1 MNMPTSEQLR
11 EAEQSARSLS
21 LSIVLAVIAAVAL
34 TGFLASCGTV
44 QEQYREADR
53 ATFDSLAP
61 WVRAKADPVADESK
75 LLVLDSWELRLKTA
89 EGK

>member
-1 MNMPTSEQLR
+1 MNLDSQLR
-11 EAEQSARSLS
+11 EAERSARSLS
-21 LSIVLAVIAAVAL
+21 LAVVLSVFGAILALGWL
-34 TGFLASCGTV
+34 TGCGSLDK
-44 QEQYREADR
+44 QYTEADR
-53 ATFDSLAP
+53 ATYDSLAP